1 MCDAA
6 DKILTGSSPA
16 VAGYVLL
23 VVPAVGLLCL
33 LAICVRAALLAFNNL
48 RWTKSQDREEEDSC
62 TARQDSCTARQDS
75 CTARQARPLP
85 ALPSVVSPESER
97 RVVGGQSDVSGGDGN
112 NSPYKLSMTGLNV
125 KQMLRCWKQMDLLK
139 EQQQTRSAGWAG

>member
-62 TARQDSCTARQDS
+62 TARQDSCTARQV
-75 CTARQARPLP
+75 RPLP